1 MASGVD
7 ILRPPNNH
15 VLWAFMLCHDDN
27 VCFGLDD
34 ESKAKM
40 VEVFIGI
47 YGFYKQKRASLVLK
61 ESNKGSFFLS
71 FFLLGRL
78 NEAFGD

>member
-1 MASGVD
+1 
-7 ILRPPNNH
+7 
-15 VLWAFMLCHDDN
+15 
-27 VCFGLDD
+27 LDD
-34 ESKAKM
+34 ESKVKM

-61 ESNKGSFFLS
+61 ESNKGSIFFF

-78 NEAFGD
+78 NEAFVD

>member
-1 MASGVD
+1 MHFWHSRREIYGKRMYSIVKYACLRSGH
-7 ILRPPNNH
+7 IRPPINH

-34 ESKAKM
+34 ESKVKM

-47 YGFYKQKRASLVLK
+47 YGFYKQ
-61 ESNKGSFFLS
+61 
-71 FFLLGRL
+71 
-78 NEAFGD
+78 

>member
-1 MASGVD
+1 MCCGHSCCVMM
-7 ILRPPNNH
+7 IMP
-15 VLWAFMLCHDDN
+15 F
-27 VCFGLDD
+27 FGLDD
-34 ESKAKM
+34 ESKVKM

-61 ESNKGSFFLS
+61 ESNKGSIFFF

-78 NEAFGD
+78 NEAFVD

>member
-1 MASGVD
+1 MCCGHS
-7 ILRPPNNH
+7 
-15 VLWAFMLCHDDN
+15 WCHDDN

-34 ESKAKM
+34 ESKVESKVKM

-61 ESNKGSFFLS
+61 ESNKGSSFFFFLFS
-71 FFLLGRL
+71 F
-78 NEAFGD
+78 